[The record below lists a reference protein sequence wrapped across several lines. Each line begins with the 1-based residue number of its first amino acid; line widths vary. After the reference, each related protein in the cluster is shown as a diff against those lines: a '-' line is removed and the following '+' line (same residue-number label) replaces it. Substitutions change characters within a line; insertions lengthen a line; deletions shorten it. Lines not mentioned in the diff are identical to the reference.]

1 MKLFSLD
8 SPVTRFLSRM
18 GDLMILNVITLFLC
32 ILIIPAG
39 AAMTALHYVSLKM
52 VRGEEGYIV
61 RDYFKSFKQNF
72 GQATVIWLIEIAF
85 IFVFYMDYNLLVNG
99 AIKSEGL
106 FLALVAVGI
115 ILATVSM
122 FIFPVLSHFE
132 NGIFRTI
139 KNGAF
144 MSMMAAPKSLAMLVL
159 YAAPIGLMLL
169 SANIVPLVLLFGLS
183 LPTYVSAMM
192 YSKTFKKFE
201 PEEDSVS
208 SDQEFHVVLEEK
220 TDDEE

>member
-139 KNGAF
+139 K
-144 MSMMAAPKSLAMLVL
+144 MVHL
-159 YAAPIGLMLL
+159 
-169 SANIVPLVLLFGLS
+169 
-183 LPTYVSAMM
+183 
-192 YSKTFKKFE
+192 
-201 PEEDSVS
+201 
-208 SDQEFHVVLEEK
+208 
-220 TDDEE
+220 